1 MTDQVRVEVEGPLGR
16 LVLDRPEKGHAWLA
30 GMWTTAARLLDELAG
45 RPDVAVI
52 LLDSSGDRVFSGG
65 ADLVELASI
74 AGTEAGAADIL
85 DRIERVMAAI
95 EAAPQPVV
103 AVVSGTAIGAGLEI
117 AAAAD
122 LRVAAD
128 TARFGIPAARIGVV
142 ITRTDVAR
150 IVRVAGPA
158 LAFDLLLTG
167 RILDA
172 REALAAGMVSFLR
185 PAEQLREAARDLAL
199 RMAASSP
206 ISLREMKRHLLA
218 VSPGAMWDP
227 DAYRSS
233 VAALASA
240 DFQARVAA
248 LTVKP
253 RPSDHGEHPAGAE
266 GAS

>member
-1 MTDQVRVEVEGPLGR
+1 MTDQVWVEVEGPLGR

-30 GMWTTAARLLDELAG
+30 GMWTTAARLLEELAG

-74 AGTEAGAADIL
+74 VGTETGASDVL
-85 DRIERVMAAI
+85 HRIERVMVAI

-172 REALAAGMVSFLR
+172 QEALASGLVSFVC

-206 ISLREMKRHLLA
+206 VSLREMKRHLLA
-218 VSPGAMWDP
+218 VSPGAAWEP

-233 VAALASA
+233 VEALASPE
-240 DFQARVAA
+240 FQARTAA
-248 LTVKP
+248 
-253 RPSDHGEHPAGAE
+253 PSSVVTGG
-266 GAS
+266 GTSRSSWRRS

>member
-1 MTDQVRVEVEGPLGR
+1 VTDQVWVEVEGPLGR

-30 GMWTTAARLLDELAG
+30 GMWTTAARLLEELAG

-74 AGTEAGAADIL
+74 VGTETGASDVL
-85 DRIERVMAAI
+85 HRIERVMVAI

-172 REALAAGMVSFLR
+172 QEALASGLVSFVC

-206 ISLREMKRHLLA
+206 VSLREMKRHLLA
-218 VSPGAMWDP
+218 VSPGAAWEP

-233 VAALASA
+233 VEALASPE
-240 DFQARVAA
+240 FQARTAA
-248 LTVKP
+248 LTV
-253 RPSDHGEHPAGAE
+253 RRERHDRGEHPA
-266 GAS
+266 ASKGDA